1 LATRS
6 SSFTSVF
13 VVAVAVA
20 CTSHHDQPCPK
31 AQPAFRIQL
40 TASDGP
46 LPPDTVLTVTY
57 YGKAKTEGYSLLHG
71 GPGNNEVCCGLASPT
86 NGALPDVPCGIPP
99 VMTMEASVTTP
110 KSDAGHVRDAA
121 VTLPERADAAAI
133 TDAAA
138 ATSDASSHAV
148 SHDAGS
154 VIDATRPLRD
164 PSVADSGRAGSDA
177 AVAHASGPEAIVC
190 DLWTLGVATVKATG
204 AGYARLS
211 ALLDDQSIPDQ
222 RCQYGETVVDH
233 RLTLTHIDGGLLQ

>member
-13 VVAVAVA
+13 IVAVAVA
-20 CTSHHDQPCPK
+20 CTSHHDQPCLK

-46 LPPDTVLTVTY
+46 LPPDTVLMVTY
-57 YGKAKTEGYSLLHG
+57 YGKAMTEAYSLLHG
-71 GPGNNEVCCGLASPT
+71 GPNNYEVCCQPASPT
-86 NGALPDVPCGIPP
+86 NGTLPDVPCGIPP
-99 VMTMEASVTTP
+99 VMTMEASVTSSM
-110 KSDAGHVRDAA
+110 SDAGYVRDAA
-121 VTLPERADAAAI
+121 VTLPERADAASI

-148 SHDAGS
+148 SHDGGS

-164 PSVADSGRAGSDA
+164 ASVADSGRAGSDA
-177 AVAHASGPEAIVC
+177 AAAHAPGPEAIVC
-190 DLWTLGVATVKATG
+190 DLWTLGLATVKVTG

-211 ALLDDQSIPDQ
+211 ALLDDQSIPEQ
-222 RCQYGETVVDH
+222 RCQYGATVDH
-233 RLTLTHIDGGLLQ
+233 RLILTHVDGGLLQ